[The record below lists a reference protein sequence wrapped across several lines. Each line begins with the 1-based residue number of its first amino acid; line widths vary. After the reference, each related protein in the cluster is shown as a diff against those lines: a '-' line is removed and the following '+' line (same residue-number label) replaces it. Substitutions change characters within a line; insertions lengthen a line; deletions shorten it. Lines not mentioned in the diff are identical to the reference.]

1 MRILQICHKP
11 PRPSKDG
18 GCRAMDAMTRGLLAS
33 GNHQIKVLTVATDKH
48 PFQLDQ
54 IAIDYVKA
62 TEIEAVHL
70 DTSLRKLD
78 ALSDLITGDSYNISR
93 FYSIDFDR
101 ILIEVLRKRVF
112 DLVIFE
118 SLFTAPYLRTIRKYC
133 DGIALLR
140 AHNIEHR
147 IWQHLAKETRPLS
160 KRIYLNWLADKLQ
173 EYEINAMHDFDCIA
187 AISEDD
193 KKNFEALGCSVPIQV
208 LPFGLDTSELPPASQ
223 GPVNHV
229 FHLGAMDWRPNIQG
243 LKWFTSEIWPLVL
256 KDIPGARLCLAGR
269 NFQKNA
275 SWLKVPN
282 VEVKGEVADAWDMM
296 TSDGIMIIPL
306 LSGSGMRIKAIEAM
320 AGGRPIV
327 STSMGM
333 EGIQGINRE
342 HYHIADTPEAFAS
355 CIVELLSNATE
366 AEAMGKRS
374 RQFVMDQFENQSL
387 VKKMISAIQES
398 QAL

>member
-1 MRILQICHKP
+1 
-11 PRPSKDG
+11 
-18 GCRAMDAMTRGLLAS
+18 MDAMTRGLLAS

-147 IWQHLAKETRPLS
+147 IWHHLAKETRPLS

-208 LPFGLDTSELPPASQ
+208 LPFGLDTRELPPASQ

-256 KDIPGARLCLAGR
+256 KDIPSARLCLAGR

-327 STSMGM
+327 STSIGM

>member
-1 MRILQICHKP
+1 
-11 PRPSKDG
+11 
-18 GCRAMDAMTRGLLAS
+18 MDAMTRGLLAS

-101 ILIEVLRKRVF
+101 VLIEVLRKRVF

-147 IWQHLAKETRPLS
+147 IWHHLAKETRPLS

-208 LPFGLDTSELPPASQ
+208 LPFGLDTRELPPASQ

-256 KDIPGARLCLAGR
+256 KDIPSARLCLAGR

-327 STSMGM
+327 STSIGM

>member
-1 MRILQICHKP
+1 
-11 PRPSKDG
+11 
-18 GCRAMDAMTRGLLAS
+18 MDAMTRGLLAS

-62 TEIEAVHL
+62 TEMEAVHL

-147 IWQHLAKETRPLS
+147 IWHHLAKETRPLS

-208 LPFGLDTSELPPASQ
+208 LPFGLDTRELPPASQ

-256 KDIPGARLCLAGR
+256 KDIPSARLCLAGR

-327 STSMGM
+327 STSIGM

>member
-1 MRILQICHKP
+1 
-11 PRPSKDG
+11 
-18 GCRAMDAMTRGLLAS
+18 
-33 GNHQIKVLTVATDKH
+33 
-48 PFQLDQ
+48 
-54 IAIDYVKA
+54 
-62 TEIEAVHL
+62 
-70 DTSLRKLD
+70 
-78 ALSDLITGDSYNISR
+78 
-93 FYSIDFDR
+93 
-101 ILIEVLRKRVF
+101 
-112 DLVIFE
+112 
-118 SLFTAPYLRTIRKYC
+118 
-133 DGIALLR
+133 
-140 AHNIEHR
+140 
-147 IWQHLAKETRPLS
+147 
-160 KRIYLNWLADKLQ
+160 
-173 EYEINAMHDFDCIA
+173 MHDFDCIA

-208 LPFGLDTSELPPASQ
+208 LPFGLDTRELPPASQ

-256 KDIPGARLCLAGR
+256 KDIPSAQLCLAGR

-275 SWLKVPN
+275 SWLQVPN

-327 STSMGM
+327 STSIGM

-398 QAL
+398 

>member
-18 GCRAMDAMTRGLLAS
+18 GCRAIDAMTRGLLAS
-33 GNHQIKVLTVATDKH
+33 GNHQIKVMTVATDKH
-48 PFQLDQ
+48 PFEPDK
-54 IAIDYVKA
+54 IATDYLEA
-62 TEIEAVHL
+62 TQIEAIHL
-70 DTSLRKLD
+70 DTSLRRLD
-78 ALSDLITGDSYNISR
+78 ALSDLVTGDSYNISR

-101 ILIEVLRKRVF
+101 ILIEVLRKSVF

-118 SLFTAPYLRTIRKYC
+118 SLFTAPYLRTVRKYC

-147 IWQHLAKETRPLS
+147 IWQHLAKETKPLT

-208 LPFGLDTSELPPASQ
+208 VPFGLDILELPPASQ
-223 GPVNHV
+223 GPVSHV

-243 LKWFTSEIWPLVL
+243 LKWFTSQIWPLVIQS
-256 KDIPGARLCLAGR
+256 IPNARLCLAGR
-269 NFQKNA
+269 NFQKDA
-275 SWLKVPN
+275 SWLDVPN
-282 VEVKGEVADAWDMM
+282 VQVKGEVENAWDMM

-327 STSMGM
+327 STSIGM

-342 HYHIADTPEAFAS
+342 HFHIADSPETFAS
-355 CIVELLSNATE
+355 CIVELLTNPRE
-366 AEAMGKRS
+366 AEALGKRS
-374 RQFVMDQFENQSL
+374 RQLVIDQFENQSL
-387 VKKMISAIQES
+387 VTKMIHELQES
-398 QAL
+398 QKF

>member
-33 GNHQIKVLTVATDKH
+33 EKHEIKVLTVATDKH
-48 PFQLDQ
+48 PFEPDQ
-54 IAIDYVKA
+54 IELDYLEA
-62 TEIEAVHL
+62 TQIEAIHL

-78 ALSDLITGDSYNISR
+78 ALADLVTGDSYNISR

-101 ILIEVLRKRVF
+101 ILIEVLRERVF

-118 SLFTAPYLRTIRKYC
+118 SLFTAPYLRTVRNYC
-133 DGIALLR
+133 DGIVLLR
-140 AHNIEHR
+140 AHNVEHR
-147 IWQHLAKETRPLS
+147 IWQHLAKETKPLT
-160 KRIYLNWLADKLQ
+160 KRIYLSWLADKLK

-193 KKNFEALGCSVPIQV
+193 KKNFQEMGCSVPIQV
-208 LPFGLDTSELPPASQ
+208 VPFGLDASELPPAQ
-223 GPVNHV
+223 HGPVSHV

-243 LKWFTSEIWPLVL
+243 LEWFTNQIWPLVVERVP
-256 KDIPGARLCLAGR
+256 KARLHLAGR
-269 NFQKNA
+269 NFHEHSPWQEI
-275 SWLKVPN
+275 PN
-282 VEVKGEVADAWDMM
+282 VDVKGEVDDAWDMM

-327 STSMGM
+327 STSIGV
-333 EGIQGINRE
+333 EGIQGTNGK
-342 HYHIADTPEAFAS
+342 HYHIADTPDAFAS
-355 CIVELLSNATE
+355 RIIELLSNPKE
-366 AEAMGKRS
+366 AEAMGERS
-374 RQFVMDQFENQSL
+374 RAFVMDQFENQSL
-387 VKKMISAIQES
+387 VTKMMRELQES
-398 QAL
+398 QVI